1 LLLGSI
7 LITTEFGLV
16 QRSVF
21 AFDQPETQI
30 VMLAIQVLLVLIGV
44 ISASLPTM
52 AGETKVVPILSVFHH
67 WDHHWYIWL
76 PGDPVYEAVEV
87 MSRERAVGA
96 PPLEWVFFTE
106 RVAPK
111 RQVQFFNDVQLATFR
126 GGHFRE
132 ITFAMTGAQGQPRG
146 ITVALTDADGDAI
159 AIDLQFAA
167 GAQLVTTGAG
177 LTDQS
182 GHSADRHLLIFFREK
197 NAIAQDRHVVRAG
210 ADRAHP
216 QPGQNHPAPWPAA
229 YSSNIFVAVFPFAER
244 DFLFRAGGPPEQGVI
259 RFSTGASQ
267 GVAVADL
274 ADGTQLELVD
284 SADGRMQFYRHR
296 SSNHVFEISFEPP
309 LPSTGHGARAIASVC
324 RMSLDG
330 FRDLV
335 TGTVRVSQRADV
347 VVLDWLFEMP
357 ESSEPVA
364 DHRHLQNRQRRADR
378 GPSRP

>member
-1 LLLGSI
+1 
-7 LITTEFGLV
+7 
-16 QRSVF
+16 
-21 AFDQPETQI
+21 
-30 VMLAIQVLLVLIGV
+30 MLAIQVLLVLIGV

-67 WDHHWYIWL
+67 CDHHWYIWL

-96 PPLEWVFFTE
+96 PPLVWVFFTE

-111 RQVQFFNDVQLATFR
+111 HQVHYFNDVQLAKFR

-132 ITFAMTGAQGQPRG
+132 ITFAMTGAEGQPRG
-146 ITVALTDADGDAI
+146 ITVALTDVDGSPI
-159 AIDLQFAA
+159 TIDVQFAT
-167 GAQLVTTGAG
+167 GSQLAISGAG

-197 NAIAQDRHVVRAG
+197 NAFAQDRHVMRAG

-229 YSSNIFVAVFPFAER
+229 YSSNIFVAIFPFAER
-244 DFLFRAGGPPEQGVI
+244 SFLFRAEGAPQQGVI
-259 RFSTGASQ
+259 RFSLAASQ
-267 GVAVADL
+267 DVAVADL

-284 SADGRMQFYRHR
+284 SADGLQLYRHR
-296 SSNHVFEISFEPP
+296 SGNHVLEISFEPP
-309 LPSTGHGARAIASVC
+309 LASTGHGTTATASVC
-324 RMSLDG
+324 RISLDG

-335 TGTVRVSQRADV
+335 TGAVHVSQRADAV
-347 VVLDWLFEMP
+347 ILDWVFESP
-357 ESSEPVA
+357 EWARASPLQAIATFKSDSSVRIALHPA
-364 DHRHLQNRQRRADR
+364 ARQ
-378 GPSRP
+378 